1 MNTKQKKLLIRIIVA
16 AILFVPVY
24 LISEGIVDVSLP
36 KWAVFGLFLI
46 PYKFAEVPI
55 LEFMGSFALGIFVSA
70 ELLVAIL
77 SIKRRALFEY
87 GLAPSVTSMLMGVLW
102 VIGQHGCFWAI
113 DVNGALG
120 YAIGYPL
127 TQLNLLVN
135 LGWGVL
141 VFGEYKTARERIR
154 LLLATFI
161 ILAGAVL
168 LTLSKG

>member
-1 MNTKQKKLLIRIIVA
+1 M
-16 AILFVPVY
+16 
-24 LISEGIVDVSLP
+24 
-36 KWAVFGLFLI
+36 
-46 PYKFAEVPI
+46 
-55 LEFMGSFALGIFVSA
+55 
-70 ELLVAIL
+70 
-77 SIKRRALFEY
+77 FEY
-87 GLAPSVTSMLMGVLW
+87 LRVPSIVTILMGILW
-102 VIGQHGCFWAI
+102 MVGMHGCFWAI

-154 LLLATFI
+154 LLLATFV